1 VRQLVLA
8 LVMLAAC
15 TDRGEVRYRFAK
27 VERGPIEAVLVASGT
42 LNAVTSIQLRAQ
54 IAGEIKELYAD
65 FNTPVKKGE
74 VIARLDAT
82 SFEQRVAQARAD
94 LDAARLAG
102 AAATAKRG
110 AALLRQAQADLE
122 RTVIRA
128 PVDGTVILRNAEVG
142 QSVAAGAQAPVLFAI
157 AESLHEMQIEA
168 PLDPNESARVRSRMA
183 VHFVVDALP
192 RRRFSGEVRQVRK
205 AAVVI
210 SAPNADLVLLPG
222 MTAHLRIVTE
232 RRASVLKVPNAA
244 LDRAGARVWVLEA
257 GKPKAVAVRLGVSDG
272 TSTELV
278 QSPLAEGTQVIVGSL

>member
-1 VRQLVLA
+1 MLV
-8 LVMLAAC
+8 AC
-15 TDRGEVRYRFAK
+15 TDRGEARYRLAK
-27 VERGPIEAVLVASGT
+27 VERGPIEAVVVASGT
-42 LNAVTSIQLRAQ
+42 LNAARSVQLRPQ
-54 IAGEIKELYAD
+54 IAGQIKELYAD

-74 VIARLDAT
+74 VIARLDAA
-82 SFEQRVAQARAD
+82 SFEQRVEQARAD

-102 AAATAKRG
+102 ASATVKQRE
-110 AALLRQAQADLE
+110 ALLRQAQTDLA

-157 AESLHEMQIEA
+157 AQDLREMQIEA
-168 PLDPNESARVRSRMA
+168 PLDPGNAARLRSGMDVSFA
-183 VHFVVDALP
+183 VDALP

-222 MTAHLRIVTE
+222 MTANLRIVLE
-232 RRASVLKVPNAA
+232 RRAGVLKVPNAA
-244 LDRAGARVWVLEA
+244 LDWRHDGRVWVLEA
-257 GKPKAVAVRLGVSDG
+257 GKPKPVAVRLGISDG

-278 QSPLAEGTQVIVGSL
+278 QSRLAEGARVIIGSL